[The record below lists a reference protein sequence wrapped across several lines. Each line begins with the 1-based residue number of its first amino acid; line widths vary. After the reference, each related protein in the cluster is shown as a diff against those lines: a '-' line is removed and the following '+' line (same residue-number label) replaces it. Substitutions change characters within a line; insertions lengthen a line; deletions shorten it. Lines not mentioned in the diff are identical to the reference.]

1 MRTNLDFTPF
11 ARSSVGFDRLFS
23 LLDQATTNSHANSNS
38 VPYEIARTAEDAYRI
53 VLAVPGYDLDDLQI
67 TQQANVLTITGRAGA
82 APQQGTLY
90 SALRRGDFSQR
101 FHLADHVDVTDA
113 ELKNG
118 LLSLSLKQEVPET
131 MKPRQIQIGSKQTLI
146 EDRKAA

>member
-11 ARSSVGFDRLFS
+11 VRSSVGFDRLFS
-23 LLDQATTNSHANSNS
+23 LLDQATSSHANANS
-38 VPYEIARTAEDAYRI
+38 VPYEIARTAEDTYRV
-53 VLAVPGYDLDDLQI
+53 VLAVPGYDLDDLTI
-67 TQQANVLTITGRAGA
+67 TQQANVLTVAGKAGA
-82 APQQGTLY
+82 TPQEGTLY

-101 FHLADHVDVTDA
+101 FHLADHIDVTDA

-118 LLSLSLKQEVPET
+118 LLTITLKQEVPET